1 MKLKKPSILMLTTL
15 ACSLSSAQ
23 PTETL
28 ETIVVSSQNDEI
40 AIQDQKVGETRIG
53 TERIRRQQMS
63 DSRDLVRYETGV
75 TVVETGRF
83 GASGYA
89 VRGVD
94 ENRVGIMIDGLRQS
108 ETLSSQ
114 GFKELFE
121 GYGNFNNTRN
131 GVEIEN
137 VKVATITKG
146 ADSIK
151 SGSGALGGSVM
162 FETKDA
168 RDYLID
174 KKYHISVK
182 RGYQTM
188 NNQDLTSVTLAGRY
202 KWFDALFIHTR
213 REGHEIEN
221 YFYDIYK
228 TQRED
233 REAIGKTREKADPY
247 DIVRESNLI
256 KLSFQPHEE
265 HRFTFAL
272 DKSNIHSQG
281 EDLSYT
287 LRSSRYID
295 SEIYG
300 QRKTND

>member
-1 MKLKKPSILMLTTL
+1 
-15 ACSLSSAQ
+15 
-23 PTETL
+23 
-28 ETIVVSSQNDEI
+28 
-40 AIQDQKVGETRIG
+40 
-53 TERIRRQQMS
+53 
-63 DSRDLVRYETGV
+63 
-75 TVVETGRF
+75 
-83 GASGYA
+83 
-89 VRGVD
+89 
-94 ENRVGIMIDGLRQS
+94 
-108 ETLSSQ
+108 
-114 GFKELFE
+114 
-121 GYGNFNNTRN
+121 
-131 GVEIEN
+131 
-137 VKVATITKG
+137 VATITKG
-146 ADSIK
+146 ANSIK

-174 KKYHISVK
+174 KNYHISVK

-188 NNQDLTSVTLAGRY
+188 NNQDLTQVTLAGRY

-287 LRSSRYID
+287 LRSSFYINT
-295 SEIYG
+295 EVYG
-300 QRKTND
+300 QRKT

>member
-15 ACSLSSAQ
+15 TCSLSSAQ

-131 GVEIEN
+131 GVEIETGIPL
-137 VKVATITKG
+137 VLFV
-146 ADSIK
+146 
-151 SGSGALGGSVM
+151 
-162 FETKDA
+162 
-168 RDYLID
+168 
-174 KKYHISVK
+174 H
-182 RGYQTM
+182 
-188 NNQDLTSVTLAGRY
+188 LA
-202 KWFDALFIHTR
+202 H
-213 REGHEIEN
+213 
-221 YFYDIYK
+221 
-228 TQRED
+228 
-233 REAIGKTREKADPY
+233 
-247 DIVRESNLI
+247 
-256 KLSFQPHEE
+256 
-265 HRFTFAL
+265 
-272 DKSNIHSQG
+272 
-281 EDLSYT
+281 
-287 LRSSRYID
+287 
-295 SEIYG
+295 
-300 QRKTND
+300 